1 MRCSG
6 GNVIPAKPPIELP
19 MDLSPDIEWRLNASD
34 DDEKKS
40 A

>member
-1 MRCSG
+1 
-6 GNVIPAKPPIELP
+6 

>member
-1 MRCSG
+1 MFWRKRHPG
-6 GNVIPAKPPIELP
+6 EAPIELP